1 MKSRTSTPTGQPP
14 AGTPI
19 PTADLVTH
27 LLPRGGLCLLAGSP
41 NLGKTALLAS
51 TLRQL
56 RDGEPVFGRTVARV
70 PPMGIISVDRRWT
83 SGAGE
88 WFKRVGYPDIPHYA
102 LADDRSLDT
111 RTLRR
116 RADRVSVLGEYID
129 RLRVPAGGLVC
140 VDPLSLFLGG
150 QLLDYDA
157 CTVACCEIRQLL
169 QRRDLTLLGTV
180 HTVKLRGDVKQRYI
194 RPQDAILGSTAIAG
208 SADTLLCLQGPEET
222 GELSYALTIVSHT
235 APVETIHLE
244 RNELG
249 LFVPCA
255 APRDPRQVACDLVL
269 SVLSGD
275 HTPMTAGAILA
286 ALQALA
292 NAAAA
297 ELGVPAMA
305 PAMNKRTLFRVLRQ
319 LQAEGRIVKEA
330 GGYRRA
336 YPS

>member
-1 MKSRTSTPTGQPP
+1 MKSRTSASRTQPP
-14 AGTPI
+14 THTDPPGV
-19 PTADLVTH
+19 DLVPD
-27 LLPRGGLCLLAGSP
+27 LLPRRGLCLLAGSP

-56 RDGEPVFGRTVARV
+56 RDGEPIFGRVASLV
-70 PPMGIISVDRRWT
+70 PPIGIVSVDRRWGR
-83 SGAGE
+83 GAGE
-88 WFKRVGYPDIPHYA
+88 WFKRAGYPEIPHYA
-102 LADDRSLDT
+102 LADDRALDT
-111 RTLRR
+111 RPLRR
-116 RADRVSVLGEYID
+116 RADRVAVLGEYID
-129 RLRVPAGGLVC
+129 RLRLPPGGLVC

-180 HTVKLRGDVKQRYI
+180 HTVKLRGDVKQRYT

-222 GELSYALTIVSHT
+222 GEASYTLTIVSHT

-249 LFVPCA
+249 LFVPCE
-255 APRDPRQVACDLVL
+255 APRDPRKAACDLVL
-269 SVLSGD
+269 SVLPAD
-275 HTPMTAGAILA
+275 HTPMTAGVILA
-286 ALQALA
+286 AIEALA
-292 NAAAA
+292 QAAAA
-297 ELGVPAMA
+297 ELGVTAVA
-305 PAMNKRTLFRVLRQ
+305 PAITRRTLFRVLRQ
-319 LQAEGRIVKEA
+319 LQADGRIVKEA
-330 GGYRRA
+330 GGYRRP